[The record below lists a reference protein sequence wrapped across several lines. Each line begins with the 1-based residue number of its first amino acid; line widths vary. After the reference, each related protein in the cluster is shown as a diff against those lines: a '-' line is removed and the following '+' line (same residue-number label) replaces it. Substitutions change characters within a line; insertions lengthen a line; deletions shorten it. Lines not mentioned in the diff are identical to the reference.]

1 MSGPPPDRMLPT
13 SGSRGTAPLANVP
26 VLLASANGSDRS
38 VVVSLLRGTR
48 YLVVQAGSVRESAK
62 ILSHIV
68 FPVMLYDASFD
79 VAEWRLGLKRMISA
93 WRVPSVL
100 LIANRYDAEFTGDA
114 LRHGAFDILIRPLS
128 FEAVV
133 PALEFAYLHWKLALS
148 RVDRPAIGSDRAPLD
163 RRYGSGQS
171 PE

>member
-1 MSGPPPDRMLPT
+1 MV
-13 SGSRGTAPLANVP
+13 A
-26 VLLASANGSDRS
+26 
-38 VVVSLLRGTR
+38 SLLRDTR

-68 FPVMLYDASFD
+68 FPVILYDASFD
-79 VAEWRLGLKRMISA
+79 VADWQLGLKRMISA

-114 LRHGAFDILIRPLS
+114 LRHGAFDILVRPLS
-128 FEAVV
+128 FEAVI
-133 PALEFAYLHWKLALS
+133 PALEFACMDWKLGLNRSAH
-148 RVDRPAIGSDRAPLD
+148 PAIGRDRAPLD
-163 RRYGSGQS
+163 RRYGSGRS